1 MTTKSTRCLELGVCQ
16 GLGADKCP
24 DCDSWD
30 CEIPM
35 SELAR
40 PTFPF
45 APGVIQGPKEPR
57 VYMDVD
63 GPWIAFTKWD
73 MVAFFVFVAVLSF
86 VFGYLVVHRSYLV
99 EHYLALLDYFHE

>member
-1 MTTKSTRCLELGVCQ
+1 MTTKSSRCLQLGVCQ

-24 DCDSWD
+24 D

-45 APGVIQGPKEPR
+45 APGVIQGPKESQ
-57 VYMDVD
+57 VYMDED
-63 GPWIAFTKWD
+63 GPWIAFTVWETL
-73 MVAFFVFVAVLSF
+73 AFFILVVVLIF
-86 VFGYLVVHRSYLV
+86 AGGYLVEYRSYLV
-99 EHYLALLDYFHE
+99 EHYLALVDYFL

>member
-1 MTTKSTRCLELGVCQ
+1 MTIKSTRCLEIGVCQ

-30 CEIPM
+30 CEIPI
-35 SELAR
+35 SEPAR

-57 VYMDVD
+57 VYMDHD
-63 GPWIAFTKWD
+63 GPWIAFTTFET
-73 MVAFFVFVAVLSF
+73 VAFFVLIAVLAF
-86 VFGYLVVHRSYLV
+86 AGGYLV
-99 EHYLALLDYFHE
+99 EHVSTLAEYFSWVN